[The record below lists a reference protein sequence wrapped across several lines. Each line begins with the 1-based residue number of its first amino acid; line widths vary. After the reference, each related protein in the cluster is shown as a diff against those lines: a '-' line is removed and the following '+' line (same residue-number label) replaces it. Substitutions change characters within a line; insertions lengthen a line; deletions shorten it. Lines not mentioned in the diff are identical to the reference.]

1 MRMDGRPQAISRQAH
16 HPSLR
21 NWCIGLA
28 LTAIAVIT
36 SYLWFD
42 QPIAF
47 FVHRNVSDKTI
58 FLWLQR
64 LPVAFFLL
72 ASIILVWCGFWALI
86 ERRFSRVQLVSLACS
101 ISFISSAYIVSQLK
115 YVFGRTWPLTWVDNN
130 PSLIQNGVFG
140 FNPFHGGVGFA
151 AFPSGH
157 AAGVSSVMAVLWWSY
172 PNWRPIYVACV
183 SAVAIGLIGSNFHF
197 LSDVVGGMFV
207 GISAGYIATKMMSP
221 KMGFLHER

>member
-1 MRMDGRPQAISRQAH
+1 MEGQPQAISRQAH

-28 LTAIAVIT
+28 LTVIAVIT

-42 QPIAF
+42 QRIAF

-58 FLWLQR
+58 FIWLQR
-64 LPVAFFLL
+64 LPAAFFFL
-72 ASIILVWCGFWALI
+72 ASIVLVWCGFWALI
-86 ERRFSRVQLVSLACS
+86 GRRFSHVQLVSLACS

-140 FNPFHGGVGFA
+140 FNPFHGGIGFA

-197 LSDVVGGMFV
+197 LSDIVGGMFV
-207 GISAGYIATKMMSP
+207 GISAGYIATKMMAP